1 MYEKGSEG
9 NKKVQGMTCS
19 WILAFLCFCLL
30 HHPLFDGEMT
40 MKKGASVSAAMVDR
54 DQEEAAP
61 TTANMSSKKELL
73 STALKRTSEW
83 FASFLFVLSKGCT
96 GFVLSQ

>member
-1 MYEKGSEG
+1 
-9 NKKVQGMTCS
+9 
-19 WILAFLCFCLL
+19 
-30 HHPLFDGEMT
+30 
-40 MKKGASVSAAMVDR
+40 MKKGASVSAAVVDL

-83 FASFLFVLSKGCT
+83 FAIFSFCLI
-96 GFVLSQ
+96 